1 MKVSIITVCFNAELT
16 IEQTIRSVIEQ
27 SYQNIEYI
35 IVDGRSSDHTLDIIA
50 KYADKISKV
59 ISEPDKGIYDAMNK
73 GIKNATGDIIGILNS
88 DDWYE
93 KDAIERVVEVFER
106 SDSQI
111 VHGDVRFIYGDGS
124 SKDTVTDSMNKLWYE
139 MVVRHPATFVRR
151 EVYQKEGMF
160 DDTFRVAGDYEFILR
175 CYANNVKFYY
185 LNTILTNFRMNG
197 ISNQQGETCFNET
210 NSVALRYVQDSP
222 NKEEVYSVIHNR
234 MNRHRFSILMREK
247 VDSVQISY
255 NFLKLFSKKKV
266 YIWGSGE
273 WGKRLSVF
281 LVKNHIH
288 IIAFLDNDVNKIGR
302 QINGIEIK
310 RVTTLDKSEYPVLV
324 AIARLDDEMKTT
336 IDRMRQNGFKVILL
350 EEVEESILKDNHYY
364 MEHGCNHC

>member
-35 IVDGRSSDHTLDIIA
+35 IIDGKSSDHTLDIIA

-73 GIKNATGDIIGILNS
+73 GIRNATGDIIGILNS

-93 KDAIERVVEVFER
+93 KDVIKRVVEAFEKNN
-106 SDSQI
+106 SQI

-124 SKDTVTDSMNKLWYE
+124 SENTVTDTMNKLWYE

-151 EVYQKEGMF
+151 EVYQKEGVF

-185 LNTILTNFRMNG
+185 LNTIVTNFRMTG
-197 ISNQQGETCFNET
+197 ISNQQEETCFNET
-210 NSVALRYVQDSP
+210 NIAALRYVESSP
-222 NKEEVYSVIHNR
+222 NKEQICSVIYDR
-234 MNRHRFSILMREK
+234 MNRHRFSILLKEK
-247 VDSVQISY
+247 ADSVQIGY
-255 NFLKLFSKKKV
+255 NFSDLFSKKKV
-266 YIWGSGE
+266 FIWGSGE
-273 WGKRLSVF
+273 WGKRLSAF
-281 LVKNHIH
+281 LLKNHID
-288 IIAFLDNDVNKIGR
+288 IIAFLDNDANKMGR
-302 QINGIEIK
+302 QINGIEI
-310 RVTTLDKSEYPVLV
+310 RRLTTLDKSEYPVLV
-324 AIARLDDEMKTT
+324 AIARLDDEMNTT

-350 EEVEESILKDNHYY
+350 EEVEEAILKDNRCY
-364 MEHGCNHC
+364 MEYRCKY

>member
-35 IVDGRSSDHTLDIIA
+35 IIDGKSSDHTLDIIA

-73 GIKNATGDIIGILNS
+73 GIRNATGDIIGILNS

-93 KDAIERVVEVFER
+93 KDVIKRVVEAFEKNN
-106 SDSQI
+106 SQI

-124 SKDTVTDSMNKLWYE
+124 SENTVTDSMNKLWYE

-151 EVYQKEGMF
+151 EVYQKEGVF

-185 LNTILTNFRMNG
+185 LNTILTNFRMTG
-197 ISNQQGETCFNET
+197 ISNQQEETCFNET
-210 NSVALRYVQDSP
+210 NIAALRYVESSP
-222 NKEEVYSVIHNR
+222 NKEQIYSVIYDR
-234 MNRHRFSILMREK
+234 MNRHRFSILLKEK
-247 VDSVQISY
+247 ADSVQIGC
-255 NFLKLFSKKKV
+255 NFSDLFSKKKV
-266 YIWGSGE
+266 FIWGSGE
-273 WGKRLSVF
+273 WGKRLSAF
-281 LVKNHIH
+281 LLKNHID
-288 IIAFLDNDVNKIGR
+288 IIAFLDNDANKIGR

-310 RVTTLDKSEYPVLV
+310 RLTTLDKSKYPVLV
-324 AIARLDDEMKTT
+324 AITRFDDEMNAT
-336 IDRMRQNGFKVILL
+336 IDRMRQNGFNVILL
-350 EEVEESILKDNHYY
+350 EEVEEAILKDNRCY
-364 MEHGCNHC
+364 MEFRCKY